1 MTFMAMM
8 SISKLLT
15 TTVRGLKG
23 ETFSTL
29 LQRFKKK
36 KIKQLPEN
44 SVCNAKTLRYDKV
57 CMSMHICL
65 CMCPPLCN
73 CV

>member
-29 LQRFKKK
+29 LQRLK
-36 KIKQLPEN
+36 
-44 SVCNAKTLRYDKV
+44 
-57 CMSMHICL
+57 
-65 CMCPPLCN
+65 
-73 CV
+73 